1 MISRRLAVLF
11 VLLLLSTAF
20 VYLHAFSGGRLHVR
34 LVFSDGHPCNLHAHV
49 ILLSGAS
56 STPIGE
62 SYTGDDGTVDF
73 ADLTAGSYHLLA
85 SGEGIEETDSGRV
98 EVDARDGAQSL
109 FVTVKRT
116 AEAPPPAKKS
126 NALTVSAV
134 ELNIPDA
141 AKKAFD
147 NGRTWMAK
155 QNWSKAKDELMKAV
169 ATYPQYAS
177 AYNNLG
183 VVYARLGDRA
193 HERESL
199 QTAIRLD
206 DHFAAALVNLAT
218 MAVVD
223 HNLAE
228 AEPLLN
234 RAAAADPDN
243 VQTLVLLAKVQFA
256 QQHWEATVATCHK
269 MHFVHL
275 GEEPFGHY
283 IAAQALERENR
294 SSDAA
299 AELHAFLEE
308 EPTGSR
314 ADAVRKEIGAIEAR
328 NH

>member
-11 VLLLLSTAF
+11 VFLATALF
-20 VYLHAFSGGRLHVR
+20 AQHNSNNARLHVK

-49 ILLSGAS
+49 VLLSGS
-56 STPIGE
+56 SSNPLADA
-62 SYTGDDGTVDF
+62 YTGDECTTDF
-73 ADLTAGSYHLLA
+73 ADLATGSYHLLV
-85 SGEGIEETDSGRV
+85 SGEGIDDTDSGPV
-98 EVDARDGAQSL
+98 EVDAQGAARSF

-116 AEAPPPAKKS
+116 AAPSAKKPD
-126 NALTVSAV
+126 ALTVSAV
-134 ELNIPDA
+134 ELNIPEA

-155 QNWSKAKDELMKAV
+155 QNWSKAKNELVKAV

-183 VVYARLGDRA
+183 VVYARLGDRT

-223 HNLAE
+223 HNLPE

-234 RAAAADPDN
+234 RAAAADPNN

-256 QQHWEATVATCHK
+256 QQHWEAAIATCHK
-269 MHFVHL
+269 VHFVHL

-283 IAAQALERENR
+283 IAAQALEREHR
-294 SSDAA
+294 TSDAA
-299 AELHAFLEE
+299 TELHTFLEE
-308 EPTGSR
+308 EPTGPR

>member
-11 VLLLLSTAF
+11 LLLLLSNFF
-20 VYLHAFSGGRLHVR
+20 VHLHASSSGRLHVR

-62 SYTGDDGTVDF
+62 SYTGDDGTADF
-73 ADLTAGSYHLLA
+73 ADLTAGTYHLLA
-85 SGEGIEETDSGRV
+85 SGEGLEETDSGRI
-98 EVDARDGAQSL
+98 EIDAHDGVQSV

-116 AEAPPPAKKS
+116 EDVPAKKS
-126 NALTVSAV
+126 NSLTVSAA

-141 AKKAFD
+141 AKKDFD
-147 NGRTWMAK
+147 NARTWMAK
-155 QNWSKAKDELMKAV
+155 QYWTKAKDELMKAV

-183 VVYARLGDRA
+183 VVYARLGDRV

-223 HNLAE
+223 HNLPE

-234 RAAAADPDN
+234 RAAAADPNN

-256 QQHWEATVATCHK
+256 QQHWEAAVATCHK
-269 MHFVHL
+269 VHFVHL

-283 IAAQALERENR
+283 IAAQALEREKR
-294 SSDAA
+294 PSDAA
-299 AELHAFLEE
+299 TELHTFLEE
-308 EPTGSR
+308 EPTGPR
-314 ADAVRKEIGAIEAR
+314 ADAVRKEMAAMEAR